1 MKKKKNYAAPK
12 VKRVRLDIK
21 SSVMGLCQQSPD
33 FIISPTCEN
42 PIISCPTQPSLP

>member
-1 MKKKKNYAAPK
+1 MEKKKNYEAPK

-33 FIISPTCEN
+33 FIVAPTCNTAIESCAQ
-42 PIISCPTQPSLP
+42 IIF